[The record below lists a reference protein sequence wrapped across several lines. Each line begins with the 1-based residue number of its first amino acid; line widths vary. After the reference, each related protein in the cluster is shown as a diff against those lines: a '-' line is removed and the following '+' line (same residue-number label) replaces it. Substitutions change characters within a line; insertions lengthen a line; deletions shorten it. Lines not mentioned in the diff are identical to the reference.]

1 MRFFALER
9 LCRRLN
15 TRSLSAIFIFI
26 AGIAVLAL
34 PFGIFN
40 IGASGAISGKVF
52 QDYNSNGTFD
62 TTSTINNV
70 SGTGTVG
77 TAIDIGVQNVEVR
90 AYDSAGNNVTTGGV
104 VTTDSSGNYSLSAT
118 GTGPYRIEF
127 TNIPAGYNPSAR
139 STDSVQ
145 GGTATNSGTTVQFV
159 LDGST
164 PNVNLGLVRP
174 EEYSQNNPT
183 LLTTRIVGGSQSGAN
198 ATEDTLNSF
207 TYSSGTSYT
216 DATTA
221 NYDNPSTHAISLNAN
236 QTGTIFGLAWARTA
250 QRIYAASFF
259 KKFAGFGPGANG
271 TFNEGGAASDD
282 PGAIYV
288 VNPATN
294 AVVSTITVP
303 NTGTNSHNVA
313 DYNLDGDTAVNAVG
327 KTSLGGI
334 ALSDDEST
342 LYVMNLQNRTLYALN
357 PSTGAVIANQAV
369 PTSAVPTPGGTAA
382 NCAAGDVRPFAVRY
396 YRGQVYVG
404 VVCSAESTTNATNL
418 FAYVYTADPTTL
430 AFSASP
436 VFQMA
441 LNYNRGT
448 ADPTWGAEWQAWRAT
463 ATANFAAPQ
472 AMLTDLE
479 FDKGNLIL
487 AFRDRAGDQ
496 AFDNG
501 TNAKRTAGDVIRAC
515 GSVGAWT
522 VESNGRCGGTGNA
535 PQNNGQGVGE
545 GEFYYEDEFST
556 GGNTGQFHDEITWGS
571 VAQIPGAPN
580 VVASGLD
587 PIDRDVSSQT
597 FDGGFRWFNNTTGAT
612 NKAYRLYNSTGAAGV
627 PDFGKVNGL
636 GDVVILSDPAPI
648 EIGNRVW
655 LDGNA
660 NGVQDAGEAGISGVT
675 VHLFNAA
682 NSQVGTAVTDA
693 NGEYYF
699 VSSTSADGNTT
710 DNIGQINGGIST
722 GTNYQVRFDLAANYA
737 GGGALNGR
745 FLTSVNASFQNGSVD
760 SNDSDGQNVVNPSGS
775 PAGTFPV
782 ISLTTGSAGNNNHT
796 FDVGFSAASTYSL
809 GNRIWFDT
817 DNDGRIDAGEVGID
831 GVSVSLFAD
840 ANTDGTPDTPGTP
853 AGTMTTAGGGYYRF
867 DSLAAGNYVVR
878 VNPANFDNAGD
889 LLYGYQNTTG
899 NVTIDSDSTTSSNGE
914 NGINPVT
921 ANSIQTNGIL
931 SNSVTIGAGVSEPVG
946 ESDLSGSGQGSPDGF
961 ADMTVDFGFYR
972 LCVGNLVWNDM
983 GAGGNRDN
991 GIFNAGEIPKN
1002 GARVRIYDSGGTEIP
1017 VGADG
1022 ILGTADDG
1030 ANGVLTGAPGTY
1042 QLCGLPAGSYR
1053 ATVAAGPQNS
1063 STPTDA
1069 TPNNNEDS
1077 DDNGGP
1083 TGVAIGGIPSGTIVS
1098 NPIAL
1103 TPGAAGALT
1112 NNTVSNATGSTS
1124 DPTLDFGLVTP
1135 PSAVTMSDFRALAT
1149 GGGVGLAWQ
1158 SGYEVNNLGYRVWR
1172 DNNGTRTP
1180 VNKELVAG
1188 SALQIGGVALTAG
1201 KEYRV
1206 LDHSLS
1212 AGASYWLEA
1221 VDIDGS
1227 SEWFGPVT
1235 ADARMRLEADE
1246 SFTEFAPTLAELTA
1260 GNSGSQREYLQYL
1273 PGARNSEAVPAVIN
1287 QFAGDGHAL
1296 KIDVSRDGWYR
1307 VNAAELS
1314 AHGFNAG
1321 QMGSVQMFADS
1332 QEQAILTL
1340 SDGSVEFYGRA
1351 LSSPESNTRVYWLV
1365 SGHAA
1370 PRRIKSQKIEFDENV
1385 AEGVTRL
1392 TVERQDRTVRA
1403 TTVHNGDRENWYAA
1417 IIGGQESFSGLNLND
1432 VAAENGETALVSLN
1446 VQGLTGIAHNIAV
1459 TLNGNVIGQISL
1471 ESSARTEWSVNV
1483 PAAGLQNG
1491 ENLIGIRSLNG
1502 SSDISLLE
1510 TASISYPRHAKAIN
1524 DQMQLQLE
1532 AGRSI
1537 KLTGFSGEM
1546 VNLYDISDPARP
1558 VLYGAIGKAEEN
1570 GAYSITVP
1578 ASPVARSLLALGM
1591 SVPALSADAIKL
1603 NSVSALRGPSNRAD
1617 FVILAPSVFH
1627 QQLSAL
1633 KAKREGEGLRT
1644 MIVDIEDVYDEFAAG
1659 VHTSQAVKD
1668 FLQYAKESWNGKPSY
1683 VLLVG
1688 DATADPRNYSG
1699 LGGTQADLIPT
1710 GWVDTDSMEASSDEI
1725 LADLNG
1731 DGISEIAIGRLPVR
1745 GIDDLAAMLAKILS
1759 TEPMKLSV
1767 ANGRGALTVADN
1779 NIGYDFV
1786 AGNQNIRQALPAEMS
1801 VGTVNRQDGDAAAV
1815 RQQIVERISA
1825 GPLVVNF
1832 FGHGSTGVWTGGNIF
1847 NLNDVSALTNEQR
1860 PSLVVMLT
1868 CLNGAFA
1875 EQNETMAEAFLKA
1888 QHGGAFATWSLT
1900 SMNYADVQEA
1910 MGTVWYGALMNGSRL
1925 GDAAKQA
1932 KSAVDHRDTR
1942 TTLVLLGDPTQR
1954 IVTQR

>member
-9 LCRRLN
+9 LSRRLN
-15 TRSLSAIFIFI
+15 TRSIAAIFIFI
-26 AGIAVLAL
+26 AGFVVLAL

-40 IGASGAISGKVF
+40 IGASGTISGKVF

-62 TTSTINNV
+62 TTSTINNS
-70 SGTGTVG
+70 SGTGTIG
-77 TAIDIGVQNVEVR
+77 TAIDIGVQSVEVR
-90 AYDSAGNNVTTGGV
+90 AYDSAGNNVTTGGA

-127 TNIPAGYNPSAR
+127 TNIPAGYSPSAR

-145 GGTATNSGTTVQFV
+145 GGTASNSGTTVQFV

-164 PNVNLGLVRP
+164 SNVNLGLVRP

-183 LLTTRIVGGSQSGAN
+183 LVTNRLVGGSQNGAN
-198 ATEDTLNSF
+198 AAEDVLLSF
-207 TYSSGTSYT
+207 PYSAGTSYT
-216 DATTA
+216 DATAT
-221 NYDNPSTHAISLNAN
+221 NYDNPSTHTVSLNAN
-236 QTGTIFGLAWARTA
+236 QLGSTFGLAYARGA
-250 QRIYAASFF
+250 RRIYAASFF
-259 KKFAGFGPGANG
+259 KKYAGFGPGANG

-282 PGAIYV
+282 PAAIYLI
-288 VNPATN
+288 NPATN
-294 AVVSTITVP
+294 AVTTTFTVSGA
-303 NTGTNSHNVA
+303 GTNSHNVA
-313 DYNLDGDTAVNAVG
+313 NYSTDNGDTAIDAVG

-334 ALSDDEST
+334 ALSADET
-342 LYVMNLQNRTLYALN
+342 VLYVMNLQNRTLYALN
-357 PSTGAVIANQAV
+357 SSTGAVITSQAV
-369 PTSAVPTPGGTAA
+369 PTTGVPTPGGTATD
-382 NCAAGDVRPFAVRY
+382 CPAADVRPFAVHY

-404 VVCSAESTTNATNL
+404 MVCSAETSQNVANL
-418 FAYVYTADPTTL
+418 RAYVYTANPSSL

-441 LNYNRGT
+441 MNYDRGVANPSWGADWKAWRGT
-448 ADPTWGAEWQAWRAT
+448 AT
-463 ATANFAAPQ
+463 ADFAYAQP
-472 AMLTDLE
+472 MLVDLD
-479 FDKGNLIL
+479 FYNGNLIL
-487 AFRDRAGDQ
+487 GFKDRAGDQ
-496 AFDNG
+496 YLDNA
-501 TNAKRTAGDVIRAC
+501 TNAKRTAGEVIRTC
-515 GSVGAWT
+515 GTVGSWT
-522 VESNGRCGGTGNA
+522 VESNSRCGGIGA
-535 PQNNGQGVGE
+535 GPQNNGQGVGD
-545 GEFYYEDEFST
+545 GEFYYEDEFSI
-556 GGNTGQFHDEITWGS
+556 GGNTGNFHDEITWGA
-571 VAQIPGAPN
+571 VMQVPGHPN

-587 PIDRDVSSQT
+587 PIDRDISNGAT
-597 FDGGFRWFNNTTGAT
+597 FDGGFRWFNNTTGAS
-612 NKAYRLYNSTGAAGV
+612 NKAYRIYNGTGAASV

-636 GDVVILSDPAPI
+636 GDIVALYDEAPI

-655 LDGNA
+655 LDANA
-660 NGVQDAGEAGISGVT
+660 NGVQDAGEAAISGVT

-682 NSQVGTAVTDA
+682 NSQIGTAVTDA
-693 NGEYYF
+693 SGEYYF

-722 GTNYQVRFDLAANYA
+722 STNYQVRFDLAANYA
-737 GGGALNGR
+737 GGGPLNGR

-760 SNDSDGQNVVNPSGS
+760 SSDSDGQNVVNPTGS

-782 ISLTTGSAGNNNHT
+782 ISLTTGGAGENNHT
-796 FDVGFSAASTYSL
+796 FDVGFSATSTYSL

-831 GVSVSLFAD
+831 NVSVSLFAD
-840 ANTDGTPDTPGTP
+840 ANADGTPDTPGSP

-878 VNPANFDNAGD
+878 VNPANFDNVGD

-899 NVTIDSDSTTSSNGE
+899 NVTTDSDSTASANGE
-914 NGINPVT
+914 NGIGPVT
-921 ANSIQTNGIL
+921 ANSVQTNGIL
-931 SNSVTIGAGVSEPVG
+931 SNSITIGAGVSEPVG

-972 LCVGNLVWNDM
+972 LCVGNIVWNDM
-983 GAGGNRDN
+983 GSGGNRDN
-991 GIFNAGEIPKN
+991 GILDAGEIPKN
-1002 GARVRIYDSGGTEIP
+1002 GARVRIYDTGGTEIP

-1030 ANGVLTGAPGTY
+1030 ANGVVTGAPGTY

-1063 STPTDA
+1063 STPTDT

-1083 TGVAIGGIPSGTIVS
+1083 TGSAIGSIPIGTIVS

-1112 NNTVSNATGSTS
+1112 NNTVSNAAGSTT

-1135 PSAVTMSDFRALAT
+1135 PSAVTMSDFRALST

-1188 SALQIGGVALTAG
+1188 SALQIGGAALTAG

-1206 LDHSLS
+1206 LDRSLS
-1212 AGASYWLEA
+1212 TGASYWLEA

-1235 ADARMRLEADE
+1235 ADTADSRTGEA
-1246 SFTEFAPTLAELTA
+1246 FTEFAPTLAELTA
-1260 GNSGSQREYLQYL
+1260 GNSGSQREYLQS
-1273 PGARNSEAVPAVIN
+1273 GRTSEAAPAVVN
-1287 QFAGDGHAL
+1287 QFAGDSHAL

-1307 VNAAELS
+1307 LSAAELS
-1314 AHGFNAG
+1314 THGFNAG
-1321 QMGSVQMFADS
+1321 QMGSWQMFADG

-1351 LSSPESNTRVYWLV
+1351 LGSPESNTRVYWLV
-1365 SGHAA
+1365 GGHAA
-1370 PRRIKSQKIEFDENV
+1370 PRRIKSQKIEFDENA

-1403 TTVHNGDRENWYAA
+1403 TSVHNGDRENWYAA
-1417 IIGGQESFSGLNLND
+1417 IINGQESLSSLNLND
-1432 VAAENGETALVSLN
+1432 VAAENGETAVVSLN
-1446 VQGLTGIAHNIAV
+1446 IQGLTGIAHNIAV

-1471 ESSARTEWSVNV
+1471 ESSARNEWSATV

-1491 ENLIGIRSLNG
+1491 ENIIGLRSLNG
-1502 SSDISLLE
+1502 SSDVSLLE
-1510 TASISYPRHAKAIN
+1510 TAAISYPRHAKAVN

-1558 VLYGAIGKAEEN
+1558 VLYGAIGRAEEN

-1578 ASPVARSLLALGM
+1578 ASPVTRNLLALGM
-1591 SVPALSADAIKL
+1591 SVAALSADAMKL
-1603 NSVSALRGPSNRAD
+1603 NSASALRASANRAD
-1617 FVILAPSVFH
+1617 FVILAPAAFH

-1633 KAKREGEGLRT
+1633 KAKRESEGLRT

-1659 VHTSQAVKD
+1659 VHTAQGVKD
-1668 FLQYAKESWNGKPSY
+1668 FLQYAKESWNSKPSY

-1699 LGGTQADLIPT
+1699 LGGAQADLIPT
-1710 GWVDTDSMEASSDEI
+1710 GWVDTDTMEASSDET

-1745 GIDDLAAMLAKILS
+1745 GTDDLAAMLAKILAS
-1759 TEPMKLSV
+1759 EPMKLSV
-1767 ANGRGALTVADN
+1767 ANSRGALTVADN
-1779 NIGYDFV
+1779 NIGYDFI

-1801 VGTVNRQDGDAAAV
+1801 VGIVNRQDGDASSV
-1815 RQQIVERISA
+1815 RQQITERISA